1 MPPAVAGDGVRGAGR
16 GAGEDEGRAN
26 QMTLMD
32 QQCFVKEPE
41 HSLNVIKN
49 FEQKYGMTFGEARV
63 SGLACSRDL
72 AAWEHALE
80 VVVLATGGSGGA
92 STAVDTGAGERRP
105 AR

>member
-1 MPPAVAGDGVRGAGR
+1 MCTRI
-16 GAGEDEGRAN
+16 ED
-26 QMTLMD
+26 LSDLLD

-80 VVVLATGGSGGA
+80 VVMLAKC
-92 STAVDTGAGERRP
+92 
-105 AR
+105 